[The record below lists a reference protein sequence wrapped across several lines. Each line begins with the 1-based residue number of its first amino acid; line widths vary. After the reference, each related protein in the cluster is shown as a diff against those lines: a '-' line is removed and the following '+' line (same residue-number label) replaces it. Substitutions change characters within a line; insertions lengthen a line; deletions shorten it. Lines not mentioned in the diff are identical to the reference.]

1 MANVLFKR
9 GLQANLP
16 ASGSDSVVDGALYFT
31 TDTKRLFLG
40 NGTNMLPIAEGIQ
53 VVTSVSELPTASE
66 HNGEFYYLTA
76 GNILA

>member
-16 ASGSDSVVDGALYFT
+16 ASGSAVDGALYFT

-40 NGTNMLPIAEGIQ
+40 HGTELLPI
-53 VVTSVSELPTASE
+53 SE
-66 HNGEFYYLTA
+66 EFKDFFNLFR
-76 GNILA
+76 